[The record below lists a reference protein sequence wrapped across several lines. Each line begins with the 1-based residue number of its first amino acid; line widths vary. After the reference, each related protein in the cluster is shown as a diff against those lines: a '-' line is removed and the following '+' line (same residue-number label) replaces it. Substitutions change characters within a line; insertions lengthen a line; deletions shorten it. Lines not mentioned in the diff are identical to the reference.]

1 MHYEIR
7 SQKSSSSD
15 PPTTGSTVT
24 QEGLPTQTAC
34 HIRPRWATAFALS
47 GPGHVRE
54 GRPAISISPQ
64 RPHPLPLC
72 RSMRTVAL
80 HPRRQPHRSG
90 IRAAIRCAIPRTRR
104 WAGAATPT
112 QRDTNQA
119 LDRARTA
126 SYMIKI
132 NNATSEN
139 KPPWMLGENPGPT
152 RTSLS
157 GAPAGAVP
165 GAASSDTW
173 TRLRRAL
180 VAATRAVPMAG
191 RVLLSWL
198 AALPRRLGD
207 RLFTMNDAEAYWRT
221 WRITSTHG
229 GLGRRYHDLRFDAL
243 AECPKCQGSGLT
255 ADQPCPP
262 CQGTG
267 RIGSGEVD

>member
-1 MHYEIR
+1 MHFSLALANQHCQMHYEIR

-24 QEGLPTQTAC
+24 QRGYRQQTAC

-126 SYMIKI
+126 SDMIKI
-132 NNATSEN
+132 NNSTSGN
-139 KPPWMLGENPGPT
+139 NPLWLLGEFSGPT
-152 RTSLS
+152 RTSRP

-165 GAASSDTW
+165 AAASSDTW
-173 TRLRRAL
+173 TRLRRGL
-180 VAATRAVPMAG
+180 VAAARAVPLAA
-191 RVLLSWL
+191 RVLLS
-198 AALPRRLGD
+198 
-207 RLFTMNDAEAYWRT
+207 
-221 WRITSTHG
+221 
-229 GLGRRYHDLRFDAL
+229 
-243 AECPKCQGSGLT
+243 
-255 ADQPCPP
+255 
-262 CQGTG
+262 
-267 RIGSGEVD
+267 

>member
-1 MHYEIR
+1 MPR
-7 SQKSSSSD
+7 
-15 PPTTGSTVT
+15 GVT
-24 QEGLPTQTAC
+24 DS
-34 HIRPRWATAFALS
+34 RPRARSKARTGRPESPLV

-54 GRPAISISPQ
+54 GRPAISVSPR

-80 HPRRQPHRSG
+80 HPRRQPHQSG
-90 IRAAIRCAIPRTRR
+90 IRAAIRCAVPRTRR

-139 KPPWMLGENPGPT
+139 NPPWWPGEFSGPT

-157 GAPAGAVP
+157 GTPAGAVP
-165 GAASSDTW
+165 AAAPSGTW
-173 TRLRRAL
+173 TRLRRGL
-180 VAATRAVPMAG
+180 VAAARAIPLAG

-207 RLFTMNDAEAYWRT
+207 RVFAMNDAEAYWRT
-221 WRITSTHG
+221 WQITSTHG
-229 GLGRRYHDLRFDAL
+229 GLGRRYHDPWFDAL
-243 AECPKCQGSGLT
+243 AECPKCQGSSLT
-255 ADQPCPP
+255 AGRPCPP

-267 RIGSGEVD
+267 RIISGEMG